1 MVDVSLRGLS
11 KSFGSHP
18 VVHGVDLDIQD
29 GEFVVLVGPSGC
41 GKSTILRMVAG
52 LEDITAGELIL
63 GGIMANDL
71 SPKDR
76 NLAMVFQDY
85 ALYPNMTVASNIGF
99 GLKMNKVP
107 AEARE
112 RRIREIAQ
120 LLQLSD
126 YLERKPR
133 ALSGGQRQRVAMGRA
148 LARSAQ
154 LFLFDEPLSNL
165 DAQLRT
171 EVRTQIKILH
181 QKLGMTSIFVTHD
194 QTEAMTLADKIV
206 CLHGGKIAQTGTP
219 EELYNEPKNLFVA
232 SFIGSPQINII
243 EAELDGDILTL
254 SDGQTLSLAQKP
266 IAKSSKRRVLVGIR
280 PEDITDESRIGT
292 INKSK
297 GLRVDYLISE
307 TLGSDTFIIGQLG
320 GARVTARCAPT
331 VRHMPGSTVLLHA
344 NAERLHLFDPETGR
358 RM

>member
-331 VRHMPGSTVLLHA
+331 VRHMPGSPVFLHA